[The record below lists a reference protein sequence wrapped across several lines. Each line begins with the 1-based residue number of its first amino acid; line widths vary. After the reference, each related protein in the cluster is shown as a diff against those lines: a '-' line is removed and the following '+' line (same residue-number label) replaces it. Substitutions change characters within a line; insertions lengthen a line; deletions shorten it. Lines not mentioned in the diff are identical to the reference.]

1 MIQLKFHQFFASN
14 YIRHNATHC
23 VPQIW
28 EILDSEPGKAPTS
41 LWKITITVVMTAVE
55 SELTNVA
62 PGFKISVRIVKPTF
76 VAE

>member
-1 MIQLKFHQFFASN
+1 MTQLKSHQFFASN

-28 EILDSEPGKAPTS
+28 ELLDSEPGKAPTS
-41 LWKITITVVMTAVE
+41 PRRMPFTVVMTAVE
-55 SELTNVA
+55 SELTNAA